1 MTTASASTIRAP
13 VDDWEFDV
21 LDIYNYRK
29 PGKFDGYFA
38 FLRANHARVRGDV
51 CEVGV
56 YRGRSLLSTALLLR
70 ELGSDKIVWG
80 YDSFSGF
87 PGYHPNDDLSVFE
100 RLYSAGR
107 VSEGHIDAVRRNI
120 AYREMTSGRSVSAG
134 TISSSGDFSKADV
147 SVLRRKV
154 ELLGLENVRLVEGP
168 FERTMAANAGGGP
181 ERLCAALMDCDLYE
195 SHRAAM
201 PFVWRVL
208 EPGGLVF
215 LDEYYSLKFP
225 GARLAIDE
233 FFASRAEKPEM
244 HEHKAGEFERW
255 SVRKGSAGEKRR

>member
-1 MTTASASTIRAP
+1 MTTESVSAIRAP

-29 PGKFDGYFA
+29 PGKFDGYFD
-38 FLRANHARVRGDV
+38 FLRAHHARMRGDV

-56 YRGRSLLSTALLLR
+56 YRGRSLLATALLLR
-70 ELGSDKIVWG
+70 ELGSDKLVWG

-87 PGYHPNDDLSVFE
+87 PGYHSNDDLTVFE
-100 RLYSAGR
+100 RLF
-107 VSEGHIDAVRRNI
+107 SEGRISETHNDAVRRNV
-120 AYREMTSGRSVSAG
+120 AYREMTSGRSVNAG
-134 TISSSGDFSKADV
+134 TISTSGDFSKVDV
-147 SVLRRKV
+147 SALRRKI
-154 ELLGLENVRLVEGP
+154 ELLGLENVRLVEGS
-168 FERTMAANAGGGP
+168 FERTMALDASGGP
-181 ERLCAALMDCDLYE
+181 EWLCAALMDCDLYE

-201 PFVWRVL
+201 PFVWRTL

-225 GARLAIDE
+225 GARIAIDE
-233 FFASRAEKPEM
+233 FFTSRPERPEM

-255 SVRKGSAGEKRR
+255 SVRKALAGEKWR